1 MERMTFNTGISKL
14 MEMVNAIY
22 KSDKPIAKADM
33 ESFVKLLSP
42 MAPHIAE
49 ELWEKLGHTESITY
63 APWPTF
69 DEKLLVKNDMDI
81 VIQVLGKK
89 RATLTVP
96 VDSDQAAILA
106 LAKEESHVKEFIT
119 GKEIIKVIYVPGRLM
134 NLVIK

>member
-1 MERMTFNTGISKL
+1 
-14 MEMVNAIY
+14 
-22 KSDKPIAKADM
+22 
-33 ESFVKLLSP
+33 
-42 MAPHIAE
+42 
-49 ELWEKLGHTESITY
+49 
-63 APWPTF
+63 
-69 DEKLLVKNDMDI
+69 MDI

-106 LAKEESHVKEFIT
+106 LAKEEAHVKEFIT

>member
-22 KSDKPIAKADM
+22 KSEKSIAKSDM

-49 ELWEKLGHTESITY
+49 ELWEKLGHNESITY

-69 DEKLLVKNDMDI
+69 DETLLVKNDMEI

-96 VDSDQAAILA
+96 VDSTQDSILA
-106 LAKEESHVKEFIT
+106 LAKEEPHIKDFT
-119 GKEIIKVIYVPGRLM
+119 AGKEIIKVIYVPGRLM
-134 NLVIK
+134 NLVVK